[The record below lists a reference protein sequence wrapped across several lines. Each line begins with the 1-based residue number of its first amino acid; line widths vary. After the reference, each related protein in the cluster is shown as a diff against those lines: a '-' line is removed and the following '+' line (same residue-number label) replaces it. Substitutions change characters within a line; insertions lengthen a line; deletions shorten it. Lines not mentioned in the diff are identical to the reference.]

1 MFDDPLG
8 GGAGLLN
15 TSMKSEGGQSG
26 REDGDVDTTVGGG
39 EKSVSGN
46 DGEGQLALDVDSIKI
61 MAETVAMGGISE
73 EAAREIAEEVTYRL
87 RQLTQDSAKF
97 MHHGKRAKLL
107 CDDVDQ
113 ALRMTGQEPL
123 YGFQAG
129 EHVPFRFASGGGREL
144 HFLEDKELD
153 LTELVSAQLPKIP
166 VSASIRAHWLAID
179 GVQPAIPENPPP
191 QSKDQLVADSVDPAA
206 KLKSGDARDNKLGT
220 VLGTL
225 HKMKTVETVNVK
237 QLASHELSVEQQLYY
252 KEITEACVG
261 SDEARRAEALQSLA
275 CDPGL
280 HQMLP
285 RLCTFI
291 AEGVRVNVVQHN
303 LAILIYL
310 MRMVKSLLE
319 NQTLYLEKY
328 LHELIPAVGTCI
340 VSRQLCTRPDHDNHW
355 ALRDF
360 ASRMMAAIC
369 KNFHSS
375 TNNVQTRVTK
385 MFSDALCSDRA
396 PLVSYYGAIAGLQ
409 ELGPEVIKVFV
420 LPHIGALAAKIDM
433 ALDTSNSTS
442 RVEEIAA
449 QNIRTLLVKSVSPV
463 LKSVRSPPDHIEE
476 YKASY
481 GSLGPYLQ
489 VGVVRSR
496 QQSGS
501 KTTQSSSTAPPT
513 TTPRVSTPGLTA
525 PSPKMGTSTPTAS
538 NQQKVF
544 VVSNQQMRGT
554 PTMPNAAMSP
564 LTMPSM
570 PAMVTTLPNSP
581 HQTVTLPNTPHR
593 PGQPLPGQGAPANL
607 GVRSVF
613 GQPGPG
619 NSYQ

>member
-1 MFDDPLG
+1 MMFDDPLAG
-8 GGAGLLN
+8 GSGLLN

-26 REDGDVDTTVGGG
+26 REEVEVETAAGG
-39 EKSVSGN
+39 EKAGTGN

-73 EAAREIAEEVTYRL
+73 DAAREIAEEVTYRL

-153 LTELVSAQLPKIP
+153 LSELVSAQLPKIP
-166 VSASIRAHWLAID
+166 VAASIRAHWLAID

-433 ALDTSNSTS
+433 ALDSSNSTS

-463 LKSVRSPPDHIEE
+463 LKSVRSPPDNIEE

-501 KTTQSSSTAPPT
+501 KTSQSNSTVPPT

-525 PSPKMGTSTPTAS
+525 PSPKVGTNTPTPS

-544 VVSNQQMRGT
+544 VVSNQQIRGT

-570 PAMVTTLPNSP
+570 PAMVTTLPPNSP
-581 HQTVTLPNTPHR
+581 HNTVTLPNTPHR
-593 PGQPLPGQGAPANL
+593 GVQGVPANL

-613 GQPGPG
+613 GQPGQG
-619 NSYQ
+619 NNYQ

>member
-1 MFDDPLG
+1 MMFDDSSLV
-8 GGAGLLN
+8 GGANSSMLN
-15 TSMKSEGGQSG
+15 TSMKSEGGLSVLNTS
-26 REDGDVDTTVGGG
+26 RG
-39 EKSVSGN
+39 EEEAVEGADNVKEEA
-46 DGEGQLALDVDSIKI
+46 GEPGLAFDADSIKV
-61 MAETVAMGGISE
+61 MAETIGMGLLPE
-73 EAAREIAEEVTYRL
+73 EAARELAEEATYRV
-87 RQLTQDSAKF
+87 RQLVQDSQKF
-97 MHHGKRAKLL
+97 MYHGKRHRLVAE
-107 CDDVDQ
+107 DVDQ
-113 ALRMTGQEPL
+113 ALRVTGQEPL
-123 YGFQAG
+123 YGFQAS
-129 EHVPFRFASGGGREL
+129 EHIPFRFASGGGRDL
-144 HFLEDKELD
+144 HFSEDKELD
-153 LTELVSAQLPKIP
+153 LSELVGSSLPKIP
-166 VSASIRAHWLAID
+166 LTPAIRAHWLAID
-179 GVQPAIPENPPP
+179 GVQPSIPENPPP

-206 KLKSGDARDNKLGT
+206 KLKGENARDNKLGM
-220 VLGTL
+220 VLGQL
-225 HKMKTVETVNVK
+225 AKMKTVETVNVK

-420 LPHIGALAAKIDM
+420 LPHIAALAQKIDQ
-433 ALDTSNSTS
+433 ALDSSNLGVSS
-442 RVEEIAA
+442 VEEIAA
-449 QNIRTLLVKSVSPV
+449 KNIRTLLVKSVSPV
-463 LKSVRSPPDHIEE
+463 LKSMREPPDNIEE
-476 YKASY
+476 YKSLY

-489 VGVVRSR
+489 MGVVRSR
-496 QQSGS
+496 QQSGNKS
-501 KTTQSSSTAPPT
+501 QQAPPSTAPPT
-513 TTPRVSTPGLTA
+513 PGPA
-525 PSPKMGTSTPTAS
+525 PPIAS
-538 NQQKVF
+538 RAPIVGAGPGQVF
-544 VVSNQQMRGT
+544 VVSNQPMGRAQAPGVPM
-554 PTMPNAAMSP
+554 PTQGMAPQG
-564 LTMPSM
+564 
-570 PAMVTTLPNSP
+570 MVNLGGVRPQNS
-581 HQTVTLPNTPHR
+581 Q
-593 PGQPLPGQGAPANL
+593 QQQQQQGNI

-613 GQPGPG
+613 GQH
-619 NSYQ
+619 NNFQ

>member
-1 MFDDPLG
+1 M
-8 GGAGLLN
+8 
-15 TSMKSEGGQSG
+15 
-26 REDGDVDTTVGGG
+26 
-39 EKSVSGN
+39 
-46 DGEGQLALDVDSIKI
+46 
-61 MAETVAMGGISE
+61 
-73 EAAREIAEEVTYRL
+73 
-87 RQLTQDSAKF
+87 
-97 MHHGKRAKLL
+97 
-107 CDDVDQ
+107 
-113 ALRMTGQEPL
+113 
-123 YGFQAG
+123 
-129 EHVPFRFASGGGREL
+129 
-144 HFLEDKELD
+144 
-153 LTELVSAQLPKIP
+153 PKIP
-166 VSASIRAHWLAID
+166 LTPAIRAHWLAID
-179 GVQPAIPENPPP
+179 GVQPSIPENPPP

-206 KLKSGDARDNKLGT
+206 KLKGENARDNKLGM
-220 VLGTL
+220 VLGQL
-225 HKMKTVETVNVK
+225 AKMKTVETVNVK

-420 LPHIGALAAKIDM
+420 LPHIAALAQKIDQV
-433 ALDTSNSTS
+433 AFWTNLSYPHHHLARHLTPAIWGSQVW
-442 RVEEIAA
+442 R
-449 QNIRTLLVKSVSPV
+449 
-463 LKSVRSPPDHIEE
+463 RSQPRI
-476 YKASY
+476 S
-481 GSLGPYLQ
+481 GPCWLS
-489 VGVVRSR
+489 RSR
-496 QQSGS
+496 QC
-501 KTTQSSSTAPPT
+501 
-513 TTPRVSTPGLTA
+513 
-525 PSPKMGTSTPTAS
+525 
-538 NQQKVF
+538 
-544 VVSNQQMRGT
+544 
-554 PTMPNAAMSP
+554 
-564 LTMPSM
+564 
-570 PAMVTTLPNSP
+570 
-581 HQTVTLPNTPHR
+581 
-593 PGQPLPGQGAPANL
+593 
-607 GVRSVF
+607 
-613 GQPGPG
+613 
-619 NSYQ
+619 

>member
-1 MFDDPLG
+1 MTFDDPI

-15 TSMKSEGGQSG
+15 TSMKSEGGQSA
-26 REDGDVDTTVGGG
+26 REEGEGDTTVVGG
-39 EKSVSGN
+39 EKGSGS

-61 MAETVAMGGISE
+61 MAETVSMGAIPE

-129 EHVPFRFASGGGREL
+129 EHIPFRFASGGGREL

-153 LTELVSAQLPKIP
+153 LSELVSGQLPKIP
-166 VSASIRAHWLAID
+166 VCASIRAHWLAID

-433 ALDTSNSTS
+433 ALDSSNMGTS

-463 LKSVRSPPDHIEE
+463 LKSVRSPPDNIEE

-496 QQSGS
+496 QQSGN
-501 KTTQSSSTAPPT
+501 KTTPSGTTAPPT
-513 TTPRVSTPGLTA
+513 TTPRVSTPGLTVPA
-525 PSPKMGTSTPTAS
+525 AKIGTTTPG

-544 VVSNQQMRGT
+544 VVSNQPMMRGT
-554 PTMPNAAMSP
+554 PSLPNTAMSP

-570 PAMVTTLPNSP
+570 PAMVATLPNSP
-581 HQTVTLPNTPHR
+581 HQSVTLPNTPHR
-593 PGQPLPGQGAPANL
+593 PGAGQGQPSNL

-613 GQPGPG
+613 GQPGQG
-619 NSYQ
+619 NNFQ

>member
-1 MFDDPLG
+1 MMFDDPLAG
-8 GGAGLLN
+8 GSGLLN

-26 REDGDVDTTVGGG
+26 REEVEVETPAGG
-39 EKSVSGN
+39 EKAGSGN

-73 EAAREIAEEVTYRL
+73 DAAREIAEEVTYRL

-107 CDDVDQ
+107 CDDIDQ

-153 LTELVSAQLPKIP
+153 LSELVSAQLPKIP
-166 VSASIRAHWLAID
+166 VAASIRAHWLAID

-433 ALDTSNSTS
+433 ALDSSNSTS

-463 LKSVRSPPDHIEE
+463 LKSVRSPPDNIEE

-501 KTTQSSSTAPPT
+501 KTSQSNSSVPPT

-525 PSPKMGTSTPTAS
+525 PSPKIGTNTPTPS

-570 PAMVTTLPNSP
+570 PAMVTTLPPNSP
-581 HQTVTLPNTPHR
+581 HNTVSLPNTPHR
-593 PGQPLPGQGAPANL
+593 GVQGVPANL

-613 GQPGPG
+613 GQPGQG
-619 NSYQ
+619 NNYQ